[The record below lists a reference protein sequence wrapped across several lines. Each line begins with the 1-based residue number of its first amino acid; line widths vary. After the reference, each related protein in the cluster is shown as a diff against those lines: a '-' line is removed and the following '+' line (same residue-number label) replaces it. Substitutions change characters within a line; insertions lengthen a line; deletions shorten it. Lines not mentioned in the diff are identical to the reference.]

1 MSGARLPT
9 GLRGMPSE
17 IACKNGVRLDAV
29 GPMFAFRPSYRGL
42 LRKHCALPISQCA
55 YVLEMGR
62 IGLERSS
69 LDLLNDDKVK
79 QFYLGG

>member
-1 MSGARLPT
+1 MALDWMLSDQCSPFVQVTGVYCANLAR
-9 GLRGMPSE
+9 S
-17 IACKNGVRLDAV
+17 
-29 GPMFAFRPSYRGL
+29 
-42 LRKHCALPISQCA
+42 PISQYA

-79 QFYLGG
+79 QFYLCG